1 MYPSYDLGRGDAV
14 LAVHEVV
21 EILLVISVASL
32 GYVYGSNI
40 NVLPNPSLPSTGVN
54 IAPFIF
60 SMLLGALIW
69 IILDTIFAF
78 DRDRS
83 AIRAPEFL
91 GGGTIHLI
99 FIPAMVI
106 AYAYGMYLNFLNT
119 QGSIILFQNRAL
131 DIPRFLG
138 FSWNLLIN
146 NTGVSVA
153 GILFGLIFSVFID
166 SSMK

>member
-1 MYPSYDLGRGDAV
+1 M
-14 LAVHEVV
+14 AVHEIV
-21 EILLVISVASL
+21 EILLVLALAGL
-32 GYVYGSNI
+32 GFAYGSSINI
-40 NVLPNPSLPSTGVN
+40 LPNPNLPSTGVN

-60 SMLLGALIW
+60 SMLLGSMIW
-69 IILDTIFAF
+69 ITLDTIVAF

-91 GGGTIHLI
+91 GGGTIHLV

-106 AYAYGMYLNFLNT
+106 AYAYGMYLNFLHT
-119 QGSIILFQNRAL
+119 QSSNIIFENQAF

-138 FSWNLLIN
+138 FSWSVLID

-153 GILFGLIFSVFID
+153 GVLFGLIFSVFID

>member
-1 MYPSYDLGRGDAV
+1 MEGT
-14 LAVHEVV
+14 AVHEIV
-21 EILLVISVASL
+21 EILLVIGLAAL
-32 GYVYGSNI
+32 GYTYGSSINI
-40 NVLPNPSLPSTGVN
+40 LPNPSLPSTGVN
-54 IAPFIF
+54 VAPFIF
-60 SMLLGALIW
+60 SMLLGAMIW
-69 IILDTIFAF
+69 IFLDTIVAF

-119 QGSIILFQNRAL
+119 NGSTIVFQNEAL
-131 DIPRFLG
+131 DIPRFVG
-138 FSWNLLIN
+138 FSWNLLIT

-153 GILFGLIFSVFID
+153 GILFGLIFSVFLD
-166 SSMK
+166 SSMR